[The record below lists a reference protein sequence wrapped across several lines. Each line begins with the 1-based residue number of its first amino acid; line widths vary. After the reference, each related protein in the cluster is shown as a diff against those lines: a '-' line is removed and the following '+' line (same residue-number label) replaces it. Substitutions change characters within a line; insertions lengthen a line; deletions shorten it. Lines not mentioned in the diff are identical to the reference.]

1 MSLIETTLKKW
12 DRAAIVRSRPRRLL
26 NEQDS
31 QSTLFFPSNVCR
43 CVSIRALPHSVNKH
57 CAISR
62 YKPSTTT

>member
-31 QSTLFFPSNVCR
+31 QSTLFFPLE
-43 CVSIRALPHSVNKH
+43 RAAGVDRPDRKSVV
-57 CAISR
+57 
-62 YKPSTTT
+62 